1 MYEQASKEALK
12 VVGIYYQ
19 KLSESLMSVVGI
31 IAFASRTTAVVR
43 LHISC
48 YALAQHVL
56 CACNPA
62 VVQ

>member
-1 MYEQASKEALK
+1 MLPGK
-12 VVGIYYQ
+12 VT
-19 KLSESLMSVVGI
+19 SV
-31 IAFASRTTAVVR
+31 SRTTAVVR

-56 CACNPA
+56 CERKTV

>member
-1 MYEQASKEALK
+1 MRLPW
-12 VVGIYYQ
+12 
-19 KLSESLMSVVGI
+19 I